1 MASLEIELRQ
11 GYVRDAMNE
20 QESQEKAT
28 PLELSPEAA
37 KPSTPPASG
46 LRVDKSP
53 FPPFVCIMSKEE
65 REELGREREKHRRTP
80 EELKIA
86 NDAWFDCGPGEATP

>member
-1 MASLEIELRQ
+1 
-11 GYVRDAMNE
+11 MNE
-20 QESQEKAT
+20 QESREKPT
-28 PLELSPEAA
+28 PLELSPETE
-37 KPSTPPASG
+37 KPSIPPAPG

-53 FPPFVCIMSKEE
+53 FPPYVCNISKEE
-65 REELGREREKHRRTP
+65 REEMEREREKHKRTP